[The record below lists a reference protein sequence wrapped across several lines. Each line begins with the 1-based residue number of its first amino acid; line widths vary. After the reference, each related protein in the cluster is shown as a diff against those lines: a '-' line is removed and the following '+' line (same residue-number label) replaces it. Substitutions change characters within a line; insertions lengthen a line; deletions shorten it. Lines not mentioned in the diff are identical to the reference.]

1 MFRAGVQNKYLGEI
15 RLKLV
20 TADRAVGVVVDRAK
34 NGVIEREDYVT
45 TKL

>member
-1 MFRAGVQNKYLGEI
+1 
-15 RLKLV
+15 V
-20 TADRAVGVVVDRAK
+20 TADRAVGVVVDQAK